1 MKKIFLLLAI
11 TLSQFSFSQ
20 LKFEFGSKF
29 DYDVKAETKPE
40 FVLTDNYNTYLLTT
54 TNVTGMMS
62 RNQMI
67 VRKFDQKN
75 QLINTYTQ
83 NFPKFDIGTLH
94 NVLGSCATNT
104 GKAVVFTE
112 SYSTK
117 SKKTDI
123 SKLVFDKKTN
133 EITTTVVATYPILSA
148 GKAANVNLQKSDN
161 GNLIAIRCTKNRA
174 KEEPE
179 VNLILVLDANSL
191 EIVWQK
197 EVSFDDKY
205 FTEFH
210 TVSNAGKVVLVRSAK
225 SSKMDTYLTTVTS
238 DGQENKVFE
247 EVLKLQQPKLVSIN
261 SQDYLIA
268 FNYAVKGSHS
278 SDYDKLLFYDIA
290 LGKTLQNNKISE
302 FNTLKKLKE
311 VEFKNIFLQNNEI
324 HLFTQ
329 AKTEVDAKNPDGSMN
344 NDLFFN
350 PKFRYELSN
359 LFVLSYEG
367 ILKSIIK
374 FPTDNS
380 RIVEQSDAFGLINIK
395 GSYYLN
401 TGHHHSFFSLK
412 PDFSVNENDLL
423 SFTNYDDPDRDR
435 NVVYVNQLIHFLPD
449 SKRLVFARTIGQD
462 KMSLV
467 NVINFK

>member
-54 TNVTGMMS
+54 TNVTGMLS

-75 QLINTYTQ
+75 QLINTYSQ

-94 NVLGSCATNT
+94 NVLGTKVTNT

-161 GNLIAIRCTKNRA
+161 GNFIAIRCTKNRA

-225 SSKMDTYLTTVTS
+225 SSKVDTYLTTVTS
-238 DGQENKVFE
+238 DGQENKAFE

-302 FNTLKKLKE
+302 FNTLKKL
-311 VEFKNIFLQNNEI
+311 L
-324 HLFTQ
+324 
-329 AKTEVDAKNPDGSMN
+329 
-344 NDLFFN
+344 
-350 PKFRYELSN
+350 
-359 LFVLSYEG
+359 
-367 ILKSIIK
+367 
-374 FPTDNS
+374 
-380 RIVEQSDAFGLINIK
+380 
-395 GSYYLN
+395 
-401 TGHHHSFFSLK
+401 
-412 PDFSVNENDLL
+412 
-423 SFTNYDDPDRDR
+423 
-435 NVVYVNQLIHFLPD
+435 
-449 SKRLVFARTIGQD
+449 
-462 KMSLV
+462 
-467 NVINFK
+467 